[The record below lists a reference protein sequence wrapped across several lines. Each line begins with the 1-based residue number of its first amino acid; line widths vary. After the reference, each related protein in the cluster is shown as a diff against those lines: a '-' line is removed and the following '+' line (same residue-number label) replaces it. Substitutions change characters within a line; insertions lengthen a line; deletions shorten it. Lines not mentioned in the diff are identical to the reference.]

1 MNASTVLSPAMQRVS
16 TLMIGVFQKFLMVA
30 GLVFIA
36 GLIGVQSGRI
46 DLDGPLVQKLLL
58 VDTESVAVDA
68 DPADVDEP
76 AVETL
81 PPRLRGAMDYV
92 TRRYK
97 VSTEA
102 LQPVFETAHSVGREL
117 HIDPLLIIAVIGVE
131 SGFNPFSQSGY
142 GAQGLMQVVPRFHQ
156 DKLPEESASFLDP
169 VVNVPGR
176 GAGAQGVHSPE
187 RRTGGRS
194 AAVWRCH
201 RRPWPTLL
209 GQGSG
214 RASASGAGGT
224 TSAGCLT
231 RWGRVGE
238 LARLARSP
246 SGIATITR

>member
-36 GLIGVQSGRI
+36 GLIGVQTGRL
-46 DLDGPLVQKLLL
+46 DLEGPLVQKLFLA
-58 VDTESVAVDA
+58 DTESVAVDA

-76 AVETL
+76 AVESL

-102 LQPVFETAHSVGREL
+102 VQPIFATAHSVGREL
-117 HIDPLLIIAVIGVE
+117 HIDPLLIIAIIGVE
-131 SGFNPFSQSGY
+131 SGFNPFSQSVF

-169 VVNVPGR
+169 VVNVQVGARVLKESIRRNGGLEEGLQQFGGAVGDPGR
-176 GAGAQGVHSPE
+176 RYSAKVLAE
-187 RRTGGRS
+187 RQRLEQ
-194 AAVWRCH
+194 AVQR
-201 RRPWPTLL
+201 L
-209 GQGSG
+209 
-214 RASASGAGGT
+214 RA
-224 TSAGCLT
+224 
-231 RWGRVGE
+231 V
-238 LARLARSP
+238 
-246 SGIATITR
+246 